1 VHLTA
6 PTRWPGTDRGVSTA
20 RIPLISMG
28 PTRRSASGRAC
39 VVLDMSRMPDG
50 GIYHG
55 REGIRDF
62 YVGWLGTWND
72 FRVEPERLVDAGDRI
87 VDVNQ
92 VIAIGRG
99 SGAPVRM
106 RTGNV
111 WTVENGKVVRHVG
124 YPDASEALKAVGL
137 PN

>member
-1 VHLTA
+1 MSEESVE
-6 PTRWPGTDRGVSTA
+6 VV
-20 RIPLISMG
+20 
-28 PTRRSASGRAC
+28 RRVVQAAEGGDWDAALAEYDEA

-55 REGIRDF
+55 REGVRDF

-72 FRVEPERLVDAGDRI
+72 FRVEPERLVDAGDQI
-87 VDVNQ
+87 VDISE
-92 VIAIGRG
+92 VIGIGRG

-124 YPDASEALKAVGL
+124 YPDASEALEAAGL
-137 PN
+137 SE

>member
-1 VHLTA
+1 MSEENVEVVRRVVEA
-6 PTRWPGTDRGVSTA
+6 AERGDWDA
-20 RIPLISMG
+20 AL
-28 PTRRSASGRAC
+28 AHYDQA

-55 REGIRDF
+55 HEGVRDF
-62 YVGWLGTWND
+62 YIGWLGTWDD

-87 VDVNQ
+87 VDVNE

-106 RTGNV
+106 RSGNV

-124 YPDASEALKAVGL
+124 YPDASEALEAVGL
-137 PN
+137 SE

>member
-1 VHLTA
+1 MSEESVEVVRRVVRA
-6 PTRWPGTDRGVSTA
+6 AERGDWEA
-20 RIPLISMG
+20 AL
-28 PTRRSASGRAC
+28 AEYDEA

-50 GIYHG
+50 NIYHG
-55 REGIRDF
+55 REGVRNF
-62 YVGWLGTWND
+62 YVGWLGTWNE

-87 VDVNQ
+87 VDINQ
-92 VIAIGRG
+92 VIAIGKG

-137 PN
+137 RG